1 MQQEINIKV
10 VAQDRAKDNDFKQL
24 FLEMYP
30 RLVRYAVSLLGD
42 GNEARDVVGDVFEK
56 AWNQFSSLQMETRRS
71 WLYASVRNACLNWLK
86 HQQVEQTNVEAL
98 IEATRYDMSTRYEE
112 HERLL
117 QQAERIARELK
128 EPTCTILRL
137 CYFEHLTYQQAA
149 DSRQAGHQ
157 SQHREEAYFQ
167 GTRHFARANE
177 AYKHR
182 ELGGKIMN
190 KNQDQELDYRM
201 DSVSENV
208 SENASG
214 KVSENV
220 SDARL
225 SQIFGEALGDEPSKE
240 ETLAAWEAFEQ
251 KHISSEEEHLQ
262 KAEDELSEK
271 KIDKARILTWI
282 TASVAVAASLFLFIF
297 RSSQEISQPTEFSM
311 ELFSEVTSPKQV
323 EQTLSNGYCV
333 VSTPAATTTLVTLS
347 DGTRVMLNAN
357 STLEYPASFDDA
369 EVREVRLK
377 GEAHF
382 EVTKNPHRPFV
393 VKAGEMQT
401 QVLGTIFDVK
411 AYRKDAPKV
420 TLMEGKVKVSNAD
433 TEIEMRPGQTAT
445 LQADKIVV
453 SKASSSASD
462 WLEGDFDMDQVTLAE
477 AMSDIGAWYNKTVVF
492 QSQANMDKLI
502 HFRFS
507 RRASLQE
514 IITALNEMGVAKVR
528 IEKGKIMV
536 L

>member
-1 MQQEINIKV
+1 
-10 VAQDRAKDNDFKQL
+10 
-24 FLEMYP
+24 
-30 RLVRYAVSLLGD
+30 
-42 GNEARDVVGDVFEK
+42 
-56 AWNQFSSLQMETRRS
+56 
-71 WLYASVRNACLNWLK
+71 
-86 HQQVEQTNVEAL
+86 
-98 IEATRYDMSTRYEE
+98 
-112 HERLL
+112 
-117 QQAERIARELK
+117 
-128 EPTCTILRL
+128 
-137 CYFEHLTYQQAA
+137 
-149 DSRQAGHQ
+149 
-157 SQHREEAYFQ
+157 
-167 GTRHFARANE
+167 
-177 AYKHR
+177 
-182 ELGGKIMN
+182 MN

-201 DSVSENV
+201 DPVSENV
-208 SENASG
+208 SENASE

-240 ETLAAWEAFEQ
+240 ETLTAWEAFEK

-262 KAEDELSEK
+262 KTEDELSEK
-271 KIDKARILTWI
+271 KIEDEIGRESSSRKISKARILAWI

-323 EQTLSNGYCV
+323 EQTLSDGYCV

-347 DGTRVMLNAN
+347 DGTKVMLNAN

-420 TLMEGKVKVSNAD
+420 TLMQGKVKVSNAD
-433 TEIEMRPGQTAT
+433 TEVEMRPGQTAT
-445 LQADKIVV
+445 LQADEIVV
-453 SKASSSASD
+453 SKASPSASD

-492 QSQANMDKLI
+492 QSQANMGKLI

-528 IEKGKIMV
+528 MEKGKIMV

>member
-1 MQQEINIKV
+1 
-10 VAQDRAKDNDFKQL
+10 
-24 FLEMYP
+24 
-30 RLVRYAVSLLGD
+30 
-42 GNEARDVVGDVFEK
+42 
-56 AWNQFSSLQMETRRS
+56 
-71 WLYASVRNACLNWLK
+71 
-86 HQQVEQTNVEAL
+86 
-98 IEATRYDMSTRYEE
+98 
-112 HERLL
+112 
-117 QQAERIARELK
+117 
-128 EPTCTILRL
+128 
-137 CYFEHLTYQQAA
+137 
-149 DSRQAGHQ
+149 
-157 SQHREEAYFQ
+157 
-167 GTRHFARANE
+167 
-177 AYKHR
+177 
-182 ELGGKIMN
+182 MN

-208 SENASG
+208 SENASE

-240 ETLAAWEAFEQ
+240 ETLAAWEAFEK

-271 KIDKARILTWI
+271 KIEDEIGGESSSRKISKARILTWI

-393 VKAGEMQT
+393 VRAGEMQT

-420 TLMEGKVKVSNAD
+420 TLMQGKVKVSNAD
-433 TEIEMRPGQTAT
+433 TEVEMRPGQTAT
-445 LQADKIVV
+445 LQSDKIVV
-453 SKASSSASD
+453 SKASPSASD

-492 QSQANMDKLI
+492 QSQANMGKLI

>member
-1 MQQEINIKV
+1 
-10 VAQDRAKDNDFKQL
+10 
-24 FLEMYP
+24 
-30 RLVRYAVSLLGD
+30 
-42 GNEARDVVGDVFEK
+42 
-56 AWNQFSSLQMETRRS
+56 
-71 WLYASVRNACLNWLK
+71 
-86 HQQVEQTNVEAL
+86 
-98 IEATRYDMSTRYEE
+98 
-112 HERLL
+112 
-117 QQAERIARELK
+117 
-128 EPTCTILRL
+128 
-137 CYFEHLTYQQAA
+137 
-149 DSRQAGHQ
+149 
-157 SQHREEAYFQ
+157 
-167 GTRHFARANE
+167 
-177 AYKHR
+177 
-182 ELGGKIMN
+182 MN

-208 SENASG
+208 SENASE

-240 ETLAAWEAFEQ
+240 ETLAAWEAFEK
-251 KHISSEEEHLQ
+251 KHIVEN
-262 KAEDELSEK
+262 EK
-271 KIDKARILTWI
+271 KISKARILTWI

-323 EQTLSNGYCV
+323 EQTLSDGYCV

-420 TLMEGKVKVSNAD
+420 TLMQGKVKVSNAD
-433 TEIEMRPGQTAT
+433 TEVEMRPGQTAT

-453 SKASSSASD
+453 SKASPSASD

>member
-1 MQQEINIKV
+1 
-10 VAQDRAKDNDFKQL
+10 
-24 FLEMYP
+24 
-30 RLVRYAVSLLGD
+30 
-42 GNEARDVVGDVFEK
+42 
-56 AWNQFSSLQMETRRS
+56 
-71 WLYASVRNACLNWLK
+71 
-86 HQQVEQTNVEAL
+86 
-98 IEATRYDMSTRYEE
+98 
-112 HERLL
+112 
-117 QQAERIARELK
+117 
-128 EPTCTILRL
+128 
-137 CYFEHLTYQQAA
+137 
-149 DSRQAGHQ
+149 
-157 SQHREEAYFQ
+157 
-167 GTRHFARANE
+167 
-177 AYKHR
+177 
-182 ELGGKIMN
+182 MN
-190 KNQDQELDYRM
+190 KNQDQEQDYRM

-208 SENASG
+208 SKNASE
-214 KVSENV
+214 KVSEKV

-225 SQIFGEALGDEPSKE
+225 SQIFGEALGDEPSKK
-240 ETLAAWEAFEQ
+240 ETLAAWEAFEK
-251 KHISSEEEHLQ
+251 KHISSEEEL
-262 KAEDELSEK
+262 LSFEKESIVKNEK
-271 KIDKARILTWI
+271 KVSKARILTWI

-323 EQTLSNGYCV
+323 EQTLSDGYCV

-401 QVLGTIFDVK
+401 QVLGTVFDVK

-420 TLMEGKVKVSNAD
+420 TLMQGKVKVSNAD

-445 LQADKIVV
+445 LQSDKIVV
-453 SKASSSASD
+453 SKASPSASD

-514 IITALNEMGVAKVR
+514 IVTALNEMGVAKVR

>member
-1 MQQEINIKV
+1 
-10 VAQDRAKDNDFKQL
+10 
-24 FLEMYP
+24 
-30 RLVRYAVSLLGD
+30 
-42 GNEARDVVGDVFEK
+42 
-56 AWNQFSSLQMETRRS
+56 
-71 WLYASVRNACLNWLK
+71 
-86 HQQVEQTNVEAL
+86 
-98 IEATRYDMSTRYEE
+98 
-112 HERLL
+112 
-117 QQAERIARELK
+117 
-128 EPTCTILRL
+128 
-137 CYFEHLTYQQAA
+137 
-149 DSRQAGHQ
+149 
-157 SQHREEAYFQ
+157 
-167 GTRHFARANE
+167 
-177 AYKHR
+177 
-182 ELGGKIMN
+182 MN

-201 DSVSENV
+201 NSVSESI
-208 SENASG
+208 SENASE
-214 KVSENV
+214 KV

-240 ETLAAWEAFEQ
+240 ETLAAWEAFEK
-251 KHISSEEEHLQ
+251 KHISSE
-262 KAEDELSEK
+262 KELLSFEKESIVKNEK
-271 KIDKARILTWI
+271 KVSKARILAWI

-347 DGTRVMLNAN
+347 DGTMVMLNAN

-382 EVTKNPHRPFV
+382 EVTKNPHRPFM

-420 TLMEGKVKVSNAD
+420 TLMQGKVKVSNAD
-433 TEIEMRPGQTAT
+433 TEVEMRPGQTAT
-445 LQADKIVV
+445 LQSDKIVV

>member
-1 MQQEINIKV
+1 
-10 VAQDRAKDNDFKQL
+10 
-24 FLEMYP
+24 
-30 RLVRYAVSLLGD
+30 
-42 GNEARDVVGDVFEK
+42 
-56 AWNQFSSLQMETRRS
+56 
-71 WLYASVRNACLNWLK
+71 
-86 HQQVEQTNVEAL
+86 
-98 IEATRYDMSTRYEE
+98 
-112 HERLL
+112 
-117 QQAERIARELK
+117 
-128 EPTCTILRL
+128 
-137 CYFEHLTYQQAA
+137 
-149 DSRQAGHQ
+149 
-157 SQHREEAYFQ
+157 
-167 GTRHFARANE
+167 
-177 AYKHR
+177 
-182 ELGGKIMN
+182 MN

-208 SENASG
+208 SENASE
-214 KVSENV
+214 KVSEKV

-240 ETLAAWEAFEQ
+240 ETLAAWEAFEK
-251 KHISSEEEHLQ
+251 KHISSEEEHLSFE
-262 KAEDELSEK
+262 KESIVKNEK
-271 KIDKARILTWI
+271 KVSKARILTWI

-297 RSSQEISQPTEFSM
+297 RSSQEISLPTEFSM

-357 STLEYPASFDDA
+357 SMLEYPASFDDA

-420 TLMEGKVKVSNAD
+420 TLMQGKVKVSNAD

-453 SKASSSASD
+453 SKASPSASD

-528 IEKGKIMV
+528 MEKGKIMV

>member
-1 MQQEINIKV
+1 
-10 VAQDRAKDNDFKQL
+10 
-24 FLEMYP
+24 
-30 RLVRYAVSLLGD
+30 
-42 GNEARDVVGDVFEK
+42 
-56 AWNQFSSLQMETRRS
+56 
-71 WLYASVRNACLNWLK
+71 
-86 HQQVEQTNVEAL
+86 
-98 IEATRYDMSTRYEE
+98 
-112 HERLL
+112 
-117 QQAERIARELK
+117 
-128 EPTCTILRL
+128 
-137 CYFEHLTYQQAA
+137 
-149 DSRQAGHQ
+149 
-157 SQHREEAYFQ
+157 
-167 GTRHFARANE
+167 
-177 AYKHR
+177 
-182 ELGGKIMN
+182 MN

-201 DSVSENV
+201 EA
-208 SENASG
+208 ENA
-214 KVSENV
+214 

-225 SQIFGEALGDEPSKE
+225 TRIFGEALGGEPSKE
-240 ETLAAWEAFEQ
+240 ETLAAWEAFEK
-251 KHISSEEEHLQ
+251 KHISSEEEHLSFE
-262 KAEDELSEK
+262 KESIVKTEK
-271 KIDKARILTWI
+271 KVSKARILTWI

-323 EQTLSNGYCV
+323 EQTLSDGYCV

-347 DGTRVMLNAN
+347 DGTKVMLNAN

-420 TLMEGKVKVSNAD
+420 TLMQGKVKVSNAD
-433 TEIEMRPGQTAT
+433 TEVEMRPGQTAT

-453 SKASSSASD
+453 SKASPSASD

-514 IITALNEMGVAKVR
+514 IITALNEMGVAR
-528 IEKGKIMV
+528 IRMEKGKIMV

>member
-1 MQQEINIKV
+1 
-10 VAQDRAKDNDFKQL
+10 
-24 FLEMYP
+24 
-30 RLVRYAVSLLGD
+30 
-42 GNEARDVVGDVFEK
+42 
-56 AWNQFSSLQMETRRS
+56 
-71 WLYASVRNACLNWLK
+71 
-86 HQQVEQTNVEAL
+86 
-98 IEATRYDMSTRYEE
+98 
-112 HERLL
+112 
-117 QQAERIARELK
+117 
-128 EPTCTILRL
+128 
-137 CYFEHLTYQQAA
+137 
-149 DSRQAGHQ
+149 
-157 SQHREEAYFQ
+157 
-167 GTRHFARANE
+167 
-177 AYKHR
+177 
-182 ELGGKIMN
+182 MN

-201 DSVSENV
+201 EA
-208 SENASG
+208 ENA
-214 KVSENV
+214 

-225 SQIFGEALGDEPSKE
+225 TRIFGEALGGEPSKE
-240 ETLAAWEAFEQ
+240 ETLAAWEAFEK
-251 KHISSEEEHLQ
+251 KHISSEEEHLSFE
-262 KAEDELSEK
+262 KESIVKNEK
-271 KIDKARILTWI
+271 KVSKARILTWI

-347 DGTRVMLNAN
+347 DGTKVMLNAN

-420 TLMEGKVKVSNAD
+420 TLMQGKVKVSNAD
-433 TEIEMRPGQTAT
+433 TEVEMRPGQTAT

-453 SKASSSASD
+453 SKASPSASD

-514 IITALNEMGVAKVR
+514 IITALNEMGVAR
-528 IEKGKIMV
+528 IRMEKGKIMV

>member
-1 MQQEINIKV
+1 
-10 VAQDRAKDNDFKQL
+10 
-24 FLEMYP
+24 
-30 RLVRYAVSLLGD
+30 
-42 GNEARDVVGDVFEK
+42 
-56 AWNQFSSLQMETRRS
+56 
-71 WLYASVRNACLNWLK
+71 
-86 HQQVEQTNVEAL
+86 
-98 IEATRYDMSTRYEE
+98 
-112 HERLL
+112 
-117 QQAERIARELK
+117 
-128 EPTCTILRL
+128 
-137 CYFEHLTYQQAA
+137 
-149 DSRQAGHQ
+149 
-157 SQHREEAYFQ
+157 
-167 GTRHFARANE
+167 
-177 AYKHR
+177 
-182 ELGGKIMN
+182 MN
-190 KNQDQELDYRM
+190 KNQNQELDYRM

-208 SENASG
+208 SENASE

-240 ETLAAWEAFEQ
+240 ETLAAWEAFEK
-251 KHISSEEEHLQ
+251 KHISSEKEHLQ

-271 KIDKARILTWI
+271 KIEDEIGRESSSRKISKARILAWI

-323 EQTLSNGYCV
+323 EQTLSDGYCV

-347 DGTRVMLNAN
+347 DGTKVMLNAN

-420 TLMEGKVKVSNAD
+420 TLMQGKVKVSNAD
-433 TEIEMRPGQTAT
+433 TEVEMRPGQTAT

-453 SKASSSASD
+453 SKASPSASD

-492 QSQANMDKLI
+492 QSQANMGKLI

>member
-1 MQQEINIKV
+1 
-10 VAQDRAKDNDFKQL
+10 
-24 FLEMYP
+24 
-30 RLVRYAVSLLGD
+30 
-42 GNEARDVVGDVFEK
+42 
-56 AWNQFSSLQMETRRS
+56 
-71 WLYASVRNACLNWLK
+71 
-86 HQQVEQTNVEAL
+86 
-98 IEATRYDMSTRYEE
+98 
-112 HERLL
+112 
-117 QQAERIARELK
+117 
-128 EPTCTILRL
+128 
-137 CYFEHLTYQQAA
+137 
-149 DSRQAGHQ
+149 
-157 SQHREEAYFQ
+157 
-167 GTRHFARANE
+167 
-177 AYKHR
+177 
-182 ELGGKIMN
+182 MN

-201 DSVSENV
+201 EA
-208 SENASG
+208 ENA
-214 KVSENV
+214 

-225 SQIFGEALGDEPSKE
+225 TRIFGEALGGEPSKE
-240 ETLAAWEAFEQ
+240 ETLAAWEAFEK
-251 KHISSEEEHLQ
+251 KHISSEEEHLSFE
-262 KAEDELSEK
+262 KESIVKNEK
-271 KIDKARILTWI
+271 KVSKARILTWI

-323 EQTLSNGYCV
+323 EQILSDGYCV

-347 DGTRVMLNAN
+347 DGTKVMLNAN

-369 EVREVRLK
+369 EVRKVRLK

-420 TLMEGKVKVSNAD
+420 TLMQGKVKVSNAD
-433 TEIEMRPGQTAT
+433 TEVEMRPGQTAT

-492 QSQANMDKLI
+492 QSQVNMDKLI

>member
-1 MQQEINIKV
+1 
-10 VAQDRAKDNDFKQL
+10 
-24 FLEMYP
+24 
-30 RLVRYAVSLLGD
+30 
-42 GNEARDVVGDVFEK
+42 
-56 AWNQFSSLQMETRRS
+56 
-71 WLYASVRNACLNWLK
+71 
-86 HQQVEQTNVEAL
+86 
-98 IEATRYDMSTRYEE
+98 
-112 HERLL
+112 
-117 QQAERIARELK
+117 
-128 EPTCTILRL
+128 
-137 CYFEHLTYQQAA
+137 
-149 DSRQAGHQ
+149 
-157 SQHREEAYFQ
+157 
-167 GTRHFARANE
+167 
-177 AYKHR
+177 
-182 ELGGKIMN
+182 MN

-208 SENASG
+208 SENASE

-225 SQIFGEALGDEPSKE
+225 SQMFGEALGDEPSKE
-240 ETLAAWEAFEQ
+240 ETLAAWEAFEK
-251 KHISSEEEHLQ
+251 KHISSEKEHLSFE
-262 KAEDELSEK
+262 KESIVKNEK
-271 KIDKARILTWI
+271 KVSKARILAWI

-323 EQTLSNGYCV
+323 EQTLKDGYCV

-347 DGTRVMLNAN
+347 DGTKVMLNAN

-420 TLMEGKVKVSNAD
+420 TLMQGKVKVSNAD
-433 TEIEMRPGQTAT
+433 TEVEMRPGQTAT

>member
-1 MQQEINIKV
+1 
-10 VAQDRAKDNDFKQL
+10 
-24 FLEMYP
+24 
-30 RLVRYAVSLLGD
+30 
-42 GNEARDVVGDVFEK
+42 
-56 AWNQFSSLQMETRRS
+56 
-71 WLYASVRNACLNWLK
+71 
-86 HQQVEQTNVEAL
+86 
-98 IEATRYDMSTRYEE
+98 
-112 HERLL
+112 
-117 QQAERIARELK
+117 
-128 EPTCTILRL
+128 
-137 CYFEHLTYQQAA
+137 
-149 DSRQAGHQ
+149 
-157 SQHREEAYFQ
+157 
-167 GTRHFARANE
+167 
-177 AYKHR
+177 
-182 ELGGKIMN
+182 MN

-208 SENASG
+208 SENASE

-240 ETLAAWEAFEQ
+240 ETLAAWEAFEK

-271 KIDKARILTWI
+271 KIEDEIERKIGNEIGREIEGESSSRKFSKARILAWI

-297 RSSQEISQPTEFSM
+297 RSSQESSLPTEFSM

-347 DGTRVMLNAN
+347 DGTKVMLNAN

-420 TLMEGKVKVSNAD
+420 TLMQGKVKVSNAD
-433 TEIEMRPGQTAT
+433 TEVEMRPGQTAT

-453 SKASSSASD
+453 SKASPSASD

-528 IEKGKIMV
+528 MEKGKIMV

>member
-1 MQQEINIKV
+1 
-10 VAQDRAKDNDFKQL
+10 
-24 FLEMYP
+24 
-30 RLVRYAVSLLGD
+30 
-42 GNEARDVVGDVFEK
+42 
-56 AWNQFSSLQMETRRS
+56 
-71 WLYASVRNACLNWLK
+71 
-86 HQQVEQTNVEAL
+86 
-98 IEATRYDMSTRYEE
+98 
-112 HERLL
+112 
-117 QQAERIARELK
+117 
-128 EPTCTILRL
+128 
-137 CYFEHLTYQQAA
+137 
-149 DSRQAGHQ
+149 
-157 SQHREEAYFQ
+157 
-167 GTRHFARANE
+167 
-177 AYKHR
+177 
-182 ELGGKIMN
+182 MN
-190 KNQDQELDYRM
+190 KNQDQKLDYRM

-208 SENASG
+208 SENASEKVSENVSENVSE

-240 ETLAAWEAFEQ
+240 ETLAAWEAFEK

-271 KIDKARILTWI
+271 KIEDEIGRESSSRKISKARILAWI

-420 TLMEGKVKVSNAD
+420 TLMQGKVKVSNAD
-433 TEIEMRPGQTAT
+433 TEVEMRPGQTAT

-453 SKASSSASD
+453 SKASPSASD

-492 QSQANMDKLI
+492 QSQANMGKLI

>member
-1 MQQEINIKV
+1 
-10 VAQDRAKDNDFKQL
+10 
-24 FLEMYP
+24 
-30 RLVRYAVSLLGD
+30 
-42 GNEARDVVGDVFEK
+42 
-56 AWNQFSSLQMETRRS
+56 
-71 WLYASVRNACLNWLK
+71 
-86 HQQVEQTNVEAL
+86 
-98 IEATRYDMSTRYEE
+98 
-112 HERLL
+112 
-117 QQAERIARELK
+117 
-128 EPTCTILRL
+128 
-137 CYFEHLTYQQAA
+137 
-149 DSRQAGHQ
+149 
-157 SQHREEAYFQ
+157 
-167 GTRHFARANE
+167 
-177 AYKHR
+177 
-182 ELGGKIMN
+182 MN

-208 SENASG
+208 SENASE

-240 ETLAAWEAFEQ
+240 ETLAAWEAFEK

-271 KIDKARILTWI
+271 KIEDEIGGESSSRKISKARILTWI

-323 EQTLSNGYCV
+323 EQTLSDGYCV

-347 DGTRVMLNAN
+347 DGTKVMLNAN

-420 TLMEGKVKVSNAD
+420 TLMQGKVKVSNAD
-433 TEIEMRPGQTAT
+433 TEVEMRPGQTAT

-453 SKASSSASD
+453 SKASPSASD

-492 QSQANMDKLI
+492 QSQANMGKLI

>member
-1 MQQEINIKV
+1 MN
-10 VAQDRAKDNDFKQL
+10 KD
-24 FLEMYP
+24 
-30 RLVRYAVSLLGD
+30 
-42 GNEARDVVGDVFEK
+42 
-56 AWNQFSSLQMETRRS
+56 
-71 WLYASVRNACLNWLK
+71 
-86 HQQVEQTNVEAL
+86 
-98 IEATRYDMSTRYEE
+98 
-112 HERLL
+112 
-117 QQAERIARELK
+117 
-128 EPTCTILRL
+128 
-137 CYFEHLTYQQAA
+137 
-149 DSRQAGHQ
+149 
-157 SQHREEAYFQ
+157 
-167 GTRHFARANE
+167 
-177 AYKHR
+177 
-182 ELGGKIMN
+182 

-208 SENASG
+208 SENASE

-240 ETLAAWEAFEQ
+240 ETLAAWEAFEK

-262 KAEDELSEK
+262 KTEDELSEK
-271 KIDKARILTWI
+271 KIEDEIGRESSSRKISKARILAWI

-323 EQTLSNGYCV
+323 EQTLSDGYCV

-347 DGTRVMLNAN
+347 DGTKVMLNAN

-382 EVTKNPHRPFV
+382 EVTKNPHRPFM

-420 TLMEGKVKVSNAD
+420 TLMQGKVKVSNAD
-433 TEIEMRPGQTAT
+433 TEVEMRPGQTAT
-445 LQADKIVV
+445 LQSDKIVV
-453 SKASSSASD
+453 SKASPSASD

-507 RRASLQE
+507 RRAILQE

>member
-1 MQQEINIKV
+1 
-10 VAQDRAKDNDFKQL
+10 
-24 FLEMYP
+24 
-30 RLVRYAVSLLGD
+30 
-42 GNEARDVVGDVFEK
+42 
-56 AWNQFSSLQMETRRS
+56 
-71 WLYASVRNACLNWLK
+71 
-86 HQQVEQTNVEAL
+86 
-98 IEATRYDMSTRYEE
+98 
-112 HERLL
+112 
-117 QQAERIARELK
+117 
-128 EPTCTILRL
+128 
-137 CYFEHLTYQQAA
+137 
-149 DSRQAGHQ
+149 
-157 SQHREEAYFQ
+157 
-167 GTRHFARANE
+167 
-177 AYKHR
+177 
-182 ELGGKIMN
+182 MN

-201 DSVSENV
+201 EA
-208 SENASG
+208 ENA
-214 KVSENV
+214 

-225 SQIFGEALGDEPSKE
+225 TQVFGEALGDEPSKE
-240 ETLAAWEAFEQ
+240 ETLAAWEAFEK
-251 KHISSEEEHLQ
+251 KHISSGKEPLQ

-271 KIDKARILTWI
+271 KIEDEIGGENGKEIEKKIGNETGREIEGESSSRKVSKARILTWI

-323 EQTLSNGYCV
+323 EQTLKDGYCV

-347 DGTRVMLNAN
+347 DGTKVMLNAN

-369 EVREVRLK
+369 ETREVRLK

-420 TLMEGKVKVSNAD
+420 TLMQGKVKVSNAD
-433 TEIEMRPGQTAT
+433 TEVEMRPGQTAT
-445 LQADKIVV
+445 LQVDKIVV
-453 SKASSSASD
+453 SKASPSASD

-507 RRASLQE
+507 RKASLQE

-528 IEKGKIMV
+528 MEKGKIMV

>member
-1 MQQEINIKV
+1 
-10 VAQDRAKDNDFKQL
+10 
-24 FLEMYP
+24 
-30 RLVRYAVSLLGD
+30 
-42 GNEARDVVGDVFEK
+42 
-56 AWNQFSSLQMETRRS
+56 
-71 WLYASVRNACLNWLK
+71 
-86 HQQVEQTNVEAL
+86 
-98 IEATRYDMSTRYEE
+98 
-112 HERLL
+112 
-117 QQAERIARELK
+117 
-128 EPTCTILRL
+128 
-137 CYFEHLTYQQAA
+137 
-149 DSRQAGHQ
+149 
-157 SQHREEAYFQ
+157 
-167 GTRHFARANE
+167 
-177 AYKHR
+177 
-182 ELGGKIMN
+182 MN
-190 KNQDQELDYRM
+190 KNQDQEL
-201 DSVSENV
+201 EQ
-208 SENASG
+208 G
-214 KVSENV
+214 KGKNSFCNPLHQPLLQEPKDAEGGNI

-225 SQIFGEALGDEPSKE
+225 TQVFGEALGDEPSKE
-240 ETLAAWEAFEQ
+240 ETLAAWEAFEK
-251 KHISSEEEHLQ
+251 KHLSSEKETLQ

-271 KIDKARILTWI
+271 KIEDEIESESSSRKISKARILTWI

-323 EQTLSNGYCV
+323 EQTLKDGYCV

-347 DGTRVMLNAN
+347 DGTKVMLNAN

-369 EVREVRLK
+369 ETREVRLK

-420 TLMEGKVKVSNAD
+420 TLMQGKVKVSNAD
-433 TEIEMRPGQTAT
+433 TEVEMRPGQTAT

-453 SKASSSASD
+453 SKASPSASD

>member
-1 MQQEINIKV
+1 
-10 VAQDRAKDNDFKQL
+10 
-24 FLEMYP
+24 
-30 RLVRYAVSLLGD
+30 
-42 GNEARDVVGDVFEK
+42 
-56 AWNQFSSLQMETRRS
+56 
-71 WLYASVRNACLNWLK
+71 
-86 HQQVEQTNVEAL
+86 
-98 IEATRYDMSTRYEE
+98 
-112 HERLL
+112 
-117 QQAERIARELK
+117 
-128 EPTCTILRL
+128 
-137 CYFEHLTYQQAA
+137 
-149 DSRQAGHQ
+149 
-157 SQHREEAYFQ
+157 
-167 GTRHFARANE
+167 
-177 AYKHR
+177 
-182 ELGGKIMN
+182 MN

-208 SENASG
+208 SE
-214 KVSENV
+214 KVSEKASENV

-240 ETLAAWEAFEQ
+240 ETLAAWEAFEK
-251 KHISSEEEHLQ
+251 KHISSEKEYLQ

-323 EQTLSNGYCV
+323 EQTLSDGYCV

-357 STLEYPASFDDA
+357 STLEYPVSFDDA
-369 EVREVRLK
+369 ATDKENDAADAVHQVREVRLK

-420 TLMEGKVKVSNAD
+420 TLMQGKVKVSNAD
-433 TEIEMRPGQTAT
+433 TEVEMRPGQTAT
-445 LQADKIVV
+445 LQSDKIVV

-492 QSQANMDKLI
+492 HSQANMDKLI

>member
-1 MQQEINIKV
+1 
-10 VAQDRAKDNDFKQL
+10 
-24 FLEMYP
+24 
-30 RLVRYAVSLLGD
+30 
-42 GNEARDVVGDVFEK
+42 
-56 AWNQFSSLQMETRRS
+56 
-71 WLYASVRNACLNWLK
+71 
-86 HQQVEQTNVEAL
+86 
-98 IEATRYDMSTRYEE
+98 
-112 HERLL
+112 
-117 QQAERIARELK
+117 
-128 EPTCTILRL
+128 
-137 CYFEHLTYQQAA
+137 
-149 DSRQAGHQ
+149 
-157 SQHREEAYFQ
+157 
-167 GTRHFARANE
+167 
-177 AYKHR
+177 
-182 ELGGKIMN
+182 
-190 KNQDQELDYRM
+190 M

-208 SENASG
+208 SENVFEKA
-214 KVSENV
+214 SENV
-220 SDARL
+220 SDVRL

-240 ETLAAWEAFEQ
+240 ETLAAWEAFEK
-251 KHISSEEEHLQ
+251 KHISSEEEL
-262 KAEDELSEK
+262 LSFEKESIVKNEK
-271 KIDKARILTWI
+271 KVSKARILTWI

-323 EQTLSNGYCV
+323 EQTLSDGYCV

-347 DGTRVMLNAN
+347 DGTKVMLNAN

-401 QVLGTIFDVK
+401 QVLGTVFDVK

-420 TLMEGKVKVSNAD
+420 TLMQGKVKVSNAD
-433 TEIEMRPGQTAT
+433 TEVEMRPGQTAT
-445 LQADKIVV
+445 LQVDKIVV

>member
-1 MQQEINIKV
+1 
-10 VAQDRAKDNDFKQL
+10 
-24 FLEMYP
+24 
-30 RLVRYAVSLLGD
+30 
-42 GNEARDVVGDVFEK
+42 
-56 AWNQFSSLQMETRRS
+56 
-71 WLYASVRNACLNWLK
+71 
-86 HQQVEQTNVEAL
+86 
-98 IEATRYDMSTRYEE
+98 
-112 HERLL
+112 
-117 QQAERIARELK
+117 
-128 EPTCTILRL
+128 
-137 CYFEHLTYQQAA
+137 
-149 DSRQAGHQ
+149 
-157 SQHREEAYFQ
+157 
-167 GTRHFARANE
+167 
-177 AYKHR
+177 
-182 ELGGKIMN
+182 MN

-208 SENASG
+208 SENASE
-214 KVSENV
+214 KASENV

-240 ETLAAWEAFEQ
+240 ETLAAWEAFGK
-251 KHISSEEEHLQ
+251 KHIVEN
-262 KAEDELSEK
+262 EK
-271 KIDKARILTWI
+271 KVSKARILTWI

-323 EQTLSNGYCV
+323 EQTLSDGYCV

-347 DGTRVMLNAN
+347 DGTKVMLNAN

-420 TLMEGKVKVSNAD
+420 TLMQGKVKVSNAD
-433 TEIEMRPGQTAT
+433 TEVEMRPGQTAT
-445 LQADKIVV
+445 LQSDKIVV
-453 SKASSSASD
+453 SKASPSASD

-528 IEKGKIMV
+528 MEKGKIMV

>member
-1 MQQEINIKV
+1 
-10 VAQDRAKDNDFKQL
+10 
-24 FLEMYP
+24 
-30 RLVRYAVSLLGD
+30 
-42 GNEARDVVGDVFEK
+42 
-56 AWNQFSSLQMETRRS
+56 
-71 WLYASVRNACLNWLK
+71 
-86 HQQVEQTNVEAL
+86 
-98 IEATRYDMSTRYEE
+98 
-112 HERLL
+112 
-117 QQAERIARELK
+117 
-128 EPTCTILRL
+128 
-137 CYFEHLTYQQAA
+137 
-149 DSRQAGHQ
+149 
-157 SQHREEAYFQ
+157 
-167 GTRHFARANE
+167 
-177 AYKHR
+177 
-182 ELGGKIMN
+182 MN

-208 SENASG
+208 SENVFEKA
-214 KVSENV
+214 SENV
-220 SDARL
+220 SDTRL

-240 ETLAAWEAFEQ
+240 ETLAAWEAFEK
-251 KHISSEEEHLQ
+251 KHISSEKEHLSFE
-262 KAEDELSEK
+262 KESIVKNEK
-271 KIDKARILTWI
+271 KVSKARILTWI

-323 EQTLSNGYCV
+323 EQTLSDGYCV
-333 VSTPAATTTLVTLS
+333 VSTPAATTTLVTLN
-347 DGTRVMLNAN
+347 DGTKVMLNAN
-357 STLEYPASFDDA
+357 STLEYPVSFDDA

-433 TEIEMRPGQTAT
+433 TEVEMHPGQTAT

-453 SKASSSASD
+453 SKASPSASD

-492 QSQANMDKLI
+492 QSQANMGKLI

-514 IITALNEMGVAKVR
+514 IITALNEMGVAR
-528 IEKGKIMV
+528 IRMERGKIMV

>member
-1 MQQEINIKV
+1 
-10 VAQDRAKDNDFKQL
+10 
-24 FLEMYP
+24 
-30 RLVRYAVSLLGD
+30 
-42 GNEARDVVGDVFEK
+42 
-56 AWNQFSSLQMETRRS
+56 
-71 WLYASVRNACLNWLK
+71 
-86 HQQVEQTNVEAL
+86 
-98 IEATRYDMSTRYEE
+98 
-112 HERLL
+112 
-117 QQAERIARELK
+117 
-128 EPTCTILRL
+128 
-137 CYFEHLTYQQAA
+137 
-149 DSRQAGHQ
+149 
-157 SQHREEAYFQ
+157 
-167 GTRHFARANE
+167 
-177 AYKHR
+177 
-182 ELGGKIMN
+182 MN

-208 SENASG
+208 SE
-214 KVSENV
+214 KVSEKASENV

-240 ETLAAWEAFEQ
+240 ETLAAWEAFEK
-251 KHISSEEEHLQ
+251 KHISSEKEHLSFE
-262 KAEDELSEK
+262 KESIVKNEK
-271 KIDKARILTWI
+271 KVSKARILTWI

-297 RSSQEISQPTEFSM
+297 RSSQEISLPTEFSM

-357 STLEYPASFDDA
+357 SMLEYPASFDDA

-433 TEIEMRPGQTAT
+433 TEVEMRPGQTAT
-445 LQADKIVV
+445 LQSDKIVV
-453 SKASSSASD
+453 SRASSSVSD

-528 IEKGKIMV
+528 MEKGKIMV

>member
-1 MQQEINIKV
+1 
-10 VAQDRAKDNDFKQL
+10 
-24 FLEMYP
+24 
-30 RLVRYAVSLLGD
+30 
-42 GNEARDVVGDVFEK
+42 
-56 AWNQFSSLQMETRRS
+56 
-71 WLYASVRNACLNWLK
+71 
-86 HQQVEQTNVEAL
+86 
-98 IEATRYDMSTRYEE
+98 
-112 HERLL
+112 
-117 QQAERIARELK
+117 
-128 EPTCTILRL
+128 
-137 CYFEHLTYQQAA
+137 
-149 DSRQAGHQ
+149 
-157 SQHREEAYFQ
+157 
-167 GTRHFARANE
+167 
-177 AYKHR
+177 
-182 ELGGKIMN
+182 MN

-201 DSVSENV
+201 DPVSENV
-208 SENASG
+208 SENASE

-240 ETLAAWEAFEQ
+240 ETLAAWEAFEK
-251 KHISSEEEHLQ
+251 KHISSEKEHLSFE
-262 KAEDELSEK
+262 KESIVKNEK
-271 KIDKARILTWI
+271 KFSKARILAWI

-347 DGTRVMLNAN
+347 DGTKVMLNAN

-420 TLMEGKVKVSNAD
+420 TLMQGKVKVSNAD
-433 TEIEMRPGQTAT
+433 TEVEMRPGQTAT

>member
-1 MQQEINIKV
+1 MN
-10 VAQDRAKDNDFKQL
+10 KD
-24 FLEMYP
+24 
-30 RLVRYAVSLLGD
+30 
-42 GNEARDVVGDVFEK
+42 
-56 AWNQFSSLQMETRRS
+56 
-71 WLYASVRNACLNWLK
+71 
-86 HQQVEQTNVEAL
+86 
-98 IEATRYDMSTRYEE
+98 
-112 HERLL
+112 
-117 QQAERIARELK
+117 
-128 EPTCTILRL
+128 
-137 CYFEHLTYQQAA
+137 
-149 DSRQAGHQ
+149 
-157 SQHREEAYFQ
+157 
-167 GTRHFARANE
+167 
-177 AYKHR
+177 
-182 ELGGKIMN
+182 

-201 DSVSENV
+201 EA
-208 SENASG
+208 ENA
-214 KVSENV
+214 

-225 SQIFGEALGDEPSKE
+225 TRIFGEALGGEPSKE
-240 ETLAAWEAFEQ
+240 ETLAAWEAFEK
-251 KHISSEEEHLQ
+251 KHISSEEEHLSFE
-262 KAEDELSEK
+262 KESIVKNEK
-271 KIDKARILTWI
+271 KVSKARILTWI

-323 EQTLSNGYCV
+323 EQTLKDGYCV

-347 DGTRVMLNAN
+347 DGTKVMLNAN

-369 EVREVRLK
+369 ETREVHLK

-420 TLMEGKVKVSNAD
+420 TLMQGKVKVSNAD
-433 TEIEMRPGQTAT
+433 TEVEMRPGQTAT
-445 LQADKIVV
+445 LQSDKIVV
-453 SKASSSASD
+453 SKASPSASD

-507 RRASLQE
+507 RKASLQE
-514 IITALNEMGVAKVR
+514 IITALNEMGVAR
-528 IEKGKIMV
+528 IRMEKGKIMV

>member
-1 MQQEINIKV
+1 
-10 VAQDRAKDNDFKQL
+10 
-24 FLEMYP
+24 
-30 RLVRYAVSLLGD
+30 
-42 GNEARDVVGDVFEK
+42 
-56 AWNQFSSLQMETRRS
+56 
-71 WLYASVRNACLNWLK
+71 
-86 HQQVEQTNVEAL
+86 
-98 IEATRYDMSTRYEE
+98 
-112 HERLL
+112 
-117 QQAERIARELK
+117 
-128 EPTCTILRL
+128 
-137 CYFEHLTYQQAA
+137 
-149 DSRQAGHQ
+149 
-157 SQHREEAYFQ
+157 
-167 GTRHFARANE
+167 
-177 AYKHR
+177 
-182 ELGGKIMN
+182 
-190 KNQDQELDYRM
+190 M

-208 SENASG
+208 SENVFEKA
-214 KVSENV
+214 SENV

-240 ETLAAWEAFEQ
+240 ETLAAWEAFEK
-251 KHISSEEEHLQ
+251 KHISSEEEL
-262 KAEDELSEK
+262 LSFEKESIVKNEK
-271 KIDKARILTWI
+271 KVSKARILTWI

-323 EQTLSNGYCV
+323 EQTLSDGYCV

-420 TLMEGKVKVSNAD
+420 TLMQGKVKVSNAD
-433 TEIEMRPGQTAT
+433 TEVEMRPGQTAT

-453 SKASSSASD
+453 SKASPSAFD

-492 QSQANMDKLI
+492 QSQANMGKLI

>member
-1 MQQEINIKV
+1 
-10 VAQDRAKDNDFKQL
+10 
-24 FLEMYP
+24 
-30 RLVRYAVSLLGD
+30 
-42 GNEARDVVGDVFEK
+42 
-56 AWNQFSSLQMETRRS
+56 
-71 WLYASVRNACLNWLK
+71 
-86 HQQVEQTNVEAL
+86 
-98 IEATRYDMSTRYEE
+98 
-112 HERLL
+112 
-117 QQAERIARELK
+117 
-128 EPTCTILRL
+128 
-137 CYFEHLTYQQAA
+137 
-149 DSRQAGHQ
+149 
-157 SQHREEAYFQ
+157 
-167 GTRHFARANE
+167 
-177 AYKHR
+177 
-182 ELGGKIMN
+182 MN

-208 SENASG
+208 SENASEKVSENVSENVSE

-240 ETLAAWEAFEQ
+240 ETLAAWEAFEK

-271 KIDKARILTWI
+271 KIEDEIGRESSSRKISKARILAWI

-323 EQTLSNGYCV
+323 EQTLSDGYCV

-420 TLMEGKVKVSNAD
+420 TLMQGKVKVSNAD
-433 TEIEMRPGQTAT
+433 TEVEMRPGQTAT
-445 LQADKIVV
+445 LQSDKIVV

>member
-1 MQQEINIKV
+1 
-10 VAQDRAKDNDFKQL
+10 
-24 FLEMYP
+24 
-30 RLVRYAVSLLGD
+30 
-42 GNEARDVVGDVFEK
+42 
-56 AWNQFSSLQMETRRS
+56 
-71 WLYASVRNACLNWLK
+71 
-86 HQQVEQTNVEAL
+86 
-98 IEATRYDMSTRYEE
+98 
-112 HERLL
+112 
-117 QQAERIARELK
+117 
-128 EPTCTILRL
+128 
-137 CYFEHLTYQQAA
+137 
-149 DSRQAGHQ
+149 
-157 SQHREEAYFQ
+157 
-167 GTRHFARANE
+167 
-177 AYKHR
+177 
-182 ELGGKIMN
+182 MN

-201 DSVSENV
+201 DS
-208 SENASG
+208 
-214 KVSENV
+214 VSENV

-240 ETLAAWEAFEQ
+240 ETLAAWEAFEK
-251 KHISSEEEHLQ
+251 KHISSEEEHLSFE
-262 KAEDELSEK
+262 KESIVKNEK
-271 KIDKARILTWI
+271 KVSKARILAWI

-323 EQTLSNGYCV
+323 EQTLKDGYCV

-347 DGTRVMLNAN
+347 DGTKVMLNAN

-420 TLMEGKVKVSNAD
+420 TLMQGKVKVSNAD
-433 TEIEMRPGQTAT
+433 TEVEMRPGQTAT
-445 LQADKIVV
+445 LQSDKIVV
-453 SKASSSASD
+453 SKASPSVSD

>member
-1 MQQEINIKV
+1 MN
-10 VAQDRAKDNDFKQL
+10 KD
-24 FLEMYP
+24 
-30 RLVRYAVSLLGD
+30 
-42 GNEARDVVGDVFEK
+42 
-56 AWNQFSSLQMETRRS
+56 
-71 WLYASVRNACLNWLK
+71 
-86 HQQVEQTNVEAL
+86 
-98 IEATRYDMSTRYEE
+98 
-112 HERLL
+112 
-117 QQAERIARELK
+117 
-128 EPTCTILRL
+128 
-137 CYFEHLTYQQAA
+137 
-149 DSRQAGHQ
+149 
-157 SQHREEAYFQ
+157 
-167 GTRHFARANE
+167 
-177 AYKHR
+177 
-182 ELGGKIMN
+182 

-208 SENASG
+208 SENASE
-214 KVSENV
+214 KVSENA
-220 SDARL
+220 SDAQL

-240 ETLAAWEAFEQ
+240 ETLAAWEAFEK

-271 KIDKARILTWI
+271 KIEDEIGRESSSRKISKARILTWI

-323 EQTLSNGYCV
+323 EQTLSDGYCV

-420 TLMEGKVKVSNAD
+420 TLMQGKVKVSNAD
-433 TEIEMRPGQTAT
+433 TEVEMRPGQTAT

-528 IEKGKIMV
+528 MEKGKIMV

>member
-1 MQQEINIKV
+1 
-10 VAQDRAKDNDFKQL
+10 
-24 FLEMYP
+24 
-30 RLVRYAVSLLGD
+30 
-42 GNEARDVVGDVFEK
+42 
-56 AWNQFSSLQMETRRS
+56 
-71 WLYASVRNACLNWLK
+71 
-86 HQQVEQTNVEAL
+86 
-98 IEATRYDMSTRYEE
+98 
-112 HERLL
+112 
-117 QQAERIARELK
+117 
-128 EPTCTILRL
+128 
-137 CYFEHLTYQQAA
+137 
-149 DSRQAGHQ
+149 
-157 SQHREEAYFQ
+157 
-167 GTRHFARANE
+167 
-177 AYKHR
+177 
-182 ELGGKIMN
+182 MN

-208 SENASG
+208 SENASE

-240 ETLAAWEAFEQ
+240 ETLAAWEAFEK
-251 KHISSEEEHLQ
+251 KHISSEKEHLQ

-271 KIDKARILTWI
+271 KIEDEIGRESSSRKISKARILAWI

-323 EQTLSNGYCV
+323 EQTLSDGYCV

-347 DGTRVMLNAN
+347 DGTKVMLNAN

-420 TLMEGKVKVSNAD
+420 TLMQGKVKVSNAD
-433 TEIEMRPGQTAT
+433 TEVEMRPGQTAT

>member
-1 MQQEINIKV
+1 
-10 VAQDRAKDNDFKQL
+10 
-24 FLEMYP
+24 
-30 RLVRYAVSLLGD
+30 
-42 GNEARDVVGDVFEK
+42 
-56 AWNQFSSLQMETRRS
+56 
-71 WLYASVRNACLNWLK
+71 
-86 HQQVEQTNVEAL
+86 
-98 IEATRYDMSTRYEE
+98 
-112 HERLL
+112 
-117 QQAERIARELK
+117 
-128 EPTCTILRL
+128 
-137 CYFEHLTYQQAA
+137 
-149 DSRQAGHQ
+149 
-157 SQHREEAYFQ
+157 
-167 GTRHFARANE
+167 
-177 AYKHR
+177 
-182 ELGGKIMN
+182 MN
-190 KNQDQELDYRM
+190 KNQDQKLDYRM

-208 SENASG
+208 SENASE

-240 ETLAAWEAFEQ
+240 ETLAAWEAFEK

-271 KIDKARILTWI
+271 KIEDEIGGESSSRKISKARILAWI

-323 EQTLSNGYCV
+323 EQTLSDGYCV

-420 TLMEGKVKVSNAD
+420 TLMQGKVKVSNAD
-433 TEIEMRPGQTAT
+433 TEVEMRPGQTAT

-453 SKASSSASD
+453 SKASPSASD

-492 QSQANMDKLI
+492 QSQANMGKLI

>member
-1 MQQEINIKV
+1 
-10 VAQDRAKDNDFKQL
+10 
-24 FLEMYP
+24 
-30 RLVRYAVSLLGD
+30 
-42 GNEARDVVGDVFEK
+42 
-56 AWNQFSSLQMETRRS
+56 
-71 WLYASVRNACLNWLK
+71 
-86 HQQVEQTNVEAL
+86 
-98 IEATRYDMSTRYEE
+98 
-112 HERLL
+112 
-117 QQAERIARELK
+117 
-128 EPTCTILRL
+128 
-137 CYFEHLTYQQAA
+137 
-149 DSRQAGHQ
+149 
-157 SQHREEAYFQ
+157 
-167 GTRHFARANE
+167 
-177 AYKHR
+177 
-182 ELGGKIMN
+182 MN

-208 SENASG
+208 SENVFEKA
-214 KVSENV
+214 SENV
-220 SDARL
+220 SDTRL

-240 ETLAAWEAFEQ
+240 ETLAAWEAFEK

-271 KIDKARILTWI
+271 KIEDEIGGESSSRKISKARILAWI

-323 EQTLSNGYCV
+323 EQTLSDGYCV

-347 DGTRVMLNAN
+347 DGTKVMLNAN

-433 TEIEMRPGQTAT
+433 TEVEMRPGQTAT

-453 SKASSSASD
+453 SKASPSASD

-528 IEKGKIMV
+528 MEKGKIMV

>member
-1 MQQEINIKV
+1 
-10 VAQDRAKDNDFKQL
+10 
-24 FLEMYP
+24 
-30 RLVRYAVSLLGD
+30 
-42 GNEARDVVGDVFEK
+42 
-56 AWNQFSSLQMETRRS
+56 
-71 WLYASVRNACLNWLK
+71 
-86 HQQVEQTNVEAL
+86 
-98 IEATRYDMSTRYEE
+98 
-112 HERLL
+112 
-117 QQAERIARELK
+117 
-128 EPTCTILRL
+128 
-137 CYFEHLTYQQAA
+137 
-149 DSRQAGHQ
+149 
-157 SQHREEAYFQ
+157 
-167 GTRHFARANE
+167 
-177 AYKHR
+177 
-182 ELGGKIMN
+182 MN

-201 DSVSENV
+201 DSVL
-208 SENASG
+208 
-214 KVSENV
+214 ENV

-251 KHISSEEEHLQ
+251 KHISSEEEHLSFE
-262 KAEDELSEK
+262 KESIVKNEK
-271 KIDKARILTWI
+271 KVSKARILTWI

-528 IEKGKIMV
+528 MEKGKIMV

>member
-1 MQQEINIKV
+1 
-10 VAQDRAKDNDFKQL
+10 
-24 FLEMYP
+24 
-30 RLVRYAVSLLGD
+30 
-42 GNEARDVVGDVFEK
+42 
-56 AWNQFSSLQMETRRS
+56 
-71 WLYASVRNACLNWLK
+71 
-86 HQQVEQTNVEAL
+86 
-98 IEATRYDMSTRYEE
+98 
-112 HERLL
+112 
-117 QQAERIARELK
+117 
-128 EPTCTILRL
+128 
-137 CYFEHLTYQQAA
+137 
-149 DSRQAGHQ
+149 
-157 SQHREEAYFQ
+157 
-167 GTRHFARANE
+167 
-177 AYKHR
+177 
-182 ELGGKIMN
+182 MN

-208 SENASG
+208 SENASE

-220 SDARL
+220 SAARL

-240 ETLAAWEAFEQ
+240 ETLAAWEAFEK
-251 KHISSEEEHLQ
+251 KHISSEKEHLSFE
-262 KAEDELSEK
+262 KESIVKNEK
-271 KIDKARILTWI
+271 KVSKARILTWI

-297 RSSQEISQPTEFSM
+297 RSSQEISLPTEFSM

-433 TEIEMRPGQTAT
+433 TEVEMRPGQTAT
-445 LQADKIVV
+445 LQSDKIVV
-453 SKASSSASD
+453 SRASSSVSD

-492 QSQANMDKLI
+492 QSQANMGKLI

-528 IEKGKIMV
+528 MEKGKIMV

>member
-1 MQQEINIKV
+1 
-10 VAQDRAKDNDFKQL
+10 
-24 FLEMYP
+24 
-30 RLVRYAVSLLGD
+30 
-42 GNEARDVVGDVFEK
+42 
-56 AWNQFSSLQMETRRS
+56 
-71 WLYASVRNACLNWLK
+71 
-86 HQQVEQTNVEAL
+86 
-98 IEATRYDMSTRYEE
+98 
-112 HERLL
+112 
-117 QQAERIARELK
+117 
-128 EPTCTILRL
+128 
-137 CYFEHLTYQQAA
+137 
-149 DSRQAGHQ
+149 
-157 SQHREEAYFQ
+157 
-167 GTRHFARANE
+167 
-177 AYKHR
+177 
-182 ELGGKIMN
+182 MN

-208 SENASG
+208 SENVSEKA
-214 KVSENV
+214 SENV
-220 SDARL
+220 SDTRL

-240 ETLAAWEAFEQ
+240 ETLAAWEAFEK
-251 KHISSEEEHLQ
+251 KHISSEEEHL
-262 KAEDELSEK
+262 SFEK
-271 KIDKARILTWI
+271 KSIVKNEKKVSKARILTWI

-347 DGTRVMLNAN
+347 DGTKVMLNAN

-433 TEIEMRPGQTAT
+433 TEVEMRPGQTAT

-453 SKASSSASD
+453 SKASSSVSD

>member
-1 MQQEINIKV
+1 
-10 VAQDRAKDNDFKQL
+10 
-24 FLEMYP
+24 
-30 RLVRYAVSLLGD
+30 
-42 GNEARDVVGDVFEK
+42 
-56 AWNQFSSLQMETRRS
+56 
-71 WLYASVRNACLNWLK
+71 
-86 HQQVEQTNVEAL
+86 
-98 IEATRYDMSTRYEE
+98 
-112 HERLL
+112 
-117 QQAERIARELK
+117 
-128 EPTCTILRL
+128 
-137 CYFEHLTYQQAA
+137 
-149 DSRQAGHQ
+149 
-157 SQHREEAYFQ
+157 
-167 GTRHFARANE
+167 
-177 AYKHR
+177 
-182 ELGGKIMN
+182 MN
-190 KNQDQELDYRM
+190 KNQEQELDYRM

-208 SENASG
+208 SEKASE

-225 SQIFGEALGDEPSKE
+225 SKIFGEALGDEPSKE
-240 ETLAAWEAFEQ
+240 ETLAAWEAFEK
-251 KHISSEEEHLQ
+251 KHISSEKEPLQ
-262 KAEDELSEK
+262 KAENELSEK
-271 KIDKARILTWI
+271 KIEDEIGREIEREIGGESSSRKVSKARILTWI

-297 RSSQEISQPTEFSM
+297 RSSQEISQPTELSM

-323 EQTLSNGYCV
+323 EQTLKDGYCV

-347 DGTRVMLNAN
+347 DGTKVMLNAN

-369 EVREVRLK
+369 ETREVRLK

-401 QVLGTIFDVK
+401 QVLGTVFDVK

-420 TLMEGKVKVSNAD
+420 TLMQGKVKVSNAD
-433 TEIEMRPGQTAT
+433 TEVEMRPGQTAT

-453 SKASSSASD
+453 SKASPSASD

-507 RRASLQE
+507 RKASLQE

>member
-1 MQQEINIKV
+1 
-10 VAQDRAKDNDFKQL
+10 
-24 FLEMYP
+24 
-30 RLVRYAVSLLGD
+30 
-42 GNEARDVVGDVFEK
+42 
-56 AWNQFSSLQMETRRS
+56 
-71 WLYASVRNACLNWLK
+71 
-86 HQQVEQTNVEAL
+86 
-98 IEATRYDMSTRYEE
+98 
-112 HERLL
+112 
-117 QQAERIARELK
+117 
-128 EPTCTILRL
+128 
-137 CYFEHLTYQQAA
+137 
-149 DSRQAGHQ
+149 
-157 SQHREEAYFQ
+157 
-167 GTRHFARANE
+167 
-177 AYKHR
+177 
-182 ELGGKIMN
+182 MN

-208 SENASG
+208 SENVSE

-220 SDARL
+220 SDTRL

-240 ETLAAWEAFEQ
+240 ETLAAWEAFEK
-251 KHISSEEEHLQ
+251 KHIVEN
-262 KAEDELSEK
+262 EK
-271 KIDKARILTWI
+271 KVSKARILTWI
-282 TASVAVAASLFLFIF
+282 TASVAVAAGLFLFIF

-323 EQTLSNGYCV
+323 EQTLSDGYCV

-347 DGTRVMLNAN
+347 DGTKVMLNAN
-357 STLEYPASFDDA
+357 STLEYPVSFDDA

-420 TLMEGKVKVSNAD
+420 TLMQGKVKVSNAD
-433 TEIEMRPGQTAT
+433 TEVEMRPGQTAT

-514 IITALNEMGVAKVR
+514 IITALNEMGVAR
-528 IEKGKIMV
+528 IRMETGKIMV

>member
-1 MQQEINIKV
+1 
-10 VAQDRAKDNDFKQL
+10 
-24 FLEMYP
+24 
-30 RLVRYAVSLLGD
+30 
-42 GNEARDVVGDVFEK
+42 
-56 AWNQFSSLQMETRRS
+56 
-71 WLYASVRNACLNWLK
+71 
-86 HQQVEQTNVEAL
+86 
-98 IEATRYDMSTRYEE
+98 
-112 HERLL
+112 
-117 QQAERIARELK
+117 
-128 EPTCTILRL
+128 
-137 CYFEHLTYQQAA
+137 
-149 DSRQAGHQ
+149 
-157 SQHREEAYFQ
+157 
-167 GTRHFARANE
+167 
-177 AYKHR
+177 
-182 ELGGKIMN
+182 MN

-208 SENASG
+208 SENVSEKA
-214 KVSENV
+214 SENV
-220 SDARL
+220 SDTRL

-240 ETLAAWEAFEQ
+240 ETLAAWEAFEK
-251 KHISSEEEHLQ
+251 KHISSEEEHL
-262 KAEDELSEK
+262 SFEK
-271 KIDKARILTWI
+271 KSIVKNEKKVSKARILTWI

-347 DGTRVMLNAN
+347 DGTKVMLNAN

-401 QVLGTIFDVK
+401 QVLGTVFDVK

-420 TLMEGKVKVSNAD
+420 TLMQGKVKVSNAD
-433 TEIEMRPGQTAT
+433 TEVEMRPGQTAT

-453 SKASSSASD
+453 SKASSSVSD

-514 IITALNEMGVAKVR
+514 IITALNEMGVAR
-528 IEKGKIMV
+528 IRMETGKIMV

>member
-1 MQQEINIKV
+1 
-10 VAQDRAKDNDFKQL
+10 
-24 FLEMYP
+24 
-30 RLVRYAVSLLGD
+30 
-42 GNEARDVVGDVFEK
+42 
-56 AWNQFSSLQMETRRS
+56 
-71 WLYASVRNACLNWLK
+71 
-86 HQQVEQTNVEAL
+86 
-98 IEATRYDMSTRYEE
+98 
-112 HERLL
+112 
-117 QQAERIARELK
+117 
-128 EPTCTILRL
+128 
-137 CYFEHLTYQQAA
+137 
-149 DSRQAGHQ
+149 
-157 SQHREEAYFQ
+157 
-167 GTRHFARANE
+167 
-177 AYKHR
+177 
-182 ELGGKIMN
+182 MN

-208 SENASG
+208 SENASE
-214 KVSENV
+214 KVSEKISEKTSEKV

-240 ETLAAWEAFEQ
+240 ETLAAWEAFEK
-251 KHISSEEEHLQ
+251 KHISSEEEHLSFE
-262 KAEDELSEK
+262 KESIVKNEK
-271 KIDKARILTWI
+271 KVSKARILTWI

-297 RSSQEISQPTEFSM
+297 RSSQEISQPAEFSM

-323 EQTLSNGYCV
+323 EQTLSDGYCV

-382 EVTKNPHRPFV
+382 EVTKNPHCPFV

-433 TEIEMRPGQTAT
+433 TEVEMRPGQTAT
-445 LQADKIVV
+445 LQSDKIVV
-453 SKASSSASD
+453 SRASSSVSD

-528 IEKGKIMV
+528 MEKGKIMV

>member
-1 MQQEINIKV
+1 
-10 VAQDRAKDNDFKQL
+10 
-24 FLEMYP
+24 
-30 RLVRYAVSLLGD
+30 
-42 GNEARDVVGDVFEK
+42 
-56 AWNQFSSLQMETRRS
+56 
-71 WLYASVRNACLNWLK
+71 
-86 HQQVEQTNVEAL
+86 
-98 IEATRYDMSTRYEE
+98 
-112 HERLL
+112 
-117 QQAERIARELK
+117 
-128 EPTCTILRL
+128 
-137 CYFEHLTYQQAA
+137 
-149 DSRQAGHQ
+149 
-157 SQHREEAYFQ
+157 
-167 GTRHFARANE
+167 
-177 AYKHR
+177 
-182 ELGGKIMN
+182 MN

-208 SENASG
+208 SENVSEKA
-214 KVSENV
+214 SENV
-220 SDARL
+220 SDTRL

-240 ETLAAWEAFEQ
+240 ETLAAWEAFEK
-251 KHISSEEEHLQ
+251 KHISSE
-262 KAEDELSEK
+262 KELLSFEKESIVKNEK
-271 KIDKARILTWI
+271 KVSKARILAWI

-347 DGTRVMLNAN
+347 DGTKVMLNAN

-382 EVTKNPHRPFV
+382 EVTKNPHRPFM

-420 TLMEGKVKVSNAD
+420 TLMQGKVKVSNAD
-433 TEIEMRPGQTAT
+433 TEVEMRPGQTAT
-445 LQADKIVV
+445 LQSDKIVV